1 MRLFPHIVAWVGLGL
16 AGRLAAADAAEPE
29 RVTLQLKWLHQFQFA
44 GYYAAEAKGFY
55 REAGLEVAMREAVPG
70 EDPVERVLA
79 GQADYGVGTSELVL
93 LRAQGKPVV
102 ALAVIYQHSPLVLLA
117 RRLPGVGDV
126 HGLADKPLMIEPQSA
141 ELFAYFRNEGID
153 PKKLKI
159 EHHTFRVED
168 LLAGRVAA
176 MSAYATDEPFQL
188 RQAGAEYLVLTPRS
202 GGIDFYG
209 DNLFTTEREVRA
221 HPERVRKFRAA
232 SLRGWAYAL
241 EHREELVDLILRRYG
256 NRKSRAHLLF
266 EAEQTAQLMH
276 PGLIEPG
283 YMNAGRWRHIAE
295 TYAEFGMVPRGF
307 SPAAMIYEAEPRPD
321 LRWLYW
327 SLGGVTVLAVAG
339 FGWALPLRRLNRR
352 LARSERELR
361 ALAENAPFPVAIT
374 DLETGRVTFGNRRAL
389 ELFGVDPQE
398 LLGMHAASFYRR
410 PEDRERLIAA
420 LRDAD
425 AVTGQEMELRTKD
438 ERPIWVLMS
447 AGRAEF
453 EGRAAVVV
461 AFHDMTQR
469 RASEAELLRAKVAAE
484 TADAAK
490 GRYLAVLSHEV
501 RTPLQGMLGLIRLLR
516 PEPLSADGREHLAI
530 CEKSGEALLKLVTD
544 LLDFAQFDA
553 GRVALERQTL
563 APGEFLRELCAL
575 FRPAAEA
582 KAVALRYEVRPEVP
596 ALLVT
601 DASRLRQILSNL
613 LANALKFTAAGSV
626 SVVAERVGA
635 GTGGPGDR
643 CRVRIHVSDTGAG
656 IAPERLPSL
665 FEPQPPGENGGRRG
679 GSSGLGLSISRRLAQ
694 PLGGSLG
701 AQSAPG
707 AGSTFTVEIEAEIG
721 AAPGGAAPAG

>member
-1 MRLFPHIVAWVGLGL
+1 MIVWLGLGV
-16 AGRLAAADAAEPE
+16 AGPALAADAPKPE

-79 GQADYGVGTSELVL
+79 GQAEFGVGTSELVL

-117 RRLPGVGDV
+117 RRLPGIGDV

-141 ELFAYFRNEGID
+141 ELFAYFRNEGVD
-153 PKKLKI
+153 PKRLRTVL
-159 EHHTFRVED
+159 HTFRVED
-168 LLAGRVAA
+168 LLDGRVAA

-188 RQAGAEYLVLTPRS
+188 RQAGVEYLVLTPRS

-209 DNLFTTEREVRA
+209 DNLFTTEGELRA

-241 EHREELVDLILRRYG
+241 ENPAELVDLILRRYG
-256 NRKSRAHLLF
+256 DRKSREHLLF
-266 EAEQTAQLMH
+266 EAEQTVQLMH

-307 SPAAMIYEAEPRPD
+307 SPAEMLYDADPRPD

-327 SLGGVTVLAVAG
+327 TLGGVTVLAAAG

-352 LARSERELR
+352 LARSEREFR

-374 DLETGRVTFGNRRAL
+374 DGETGRVIFGNRRAL
-389 ELFGVDPQE
+389 ELFGVDAAE
-398 LLGMHAASFYRR
+398 LVGTHAASFYRD

-420 LRDAD
+420 LRDAE
-425 AVTGQEMELRTKD
+425 AVTGLEMELRAKD
-438 ERPIWVLMS
+438 GRPIWVLMS

-453 EGRAAVVV
+453 GGREGLVV

-469 RASEAELLRAKVAAE
+469 RAIEAELRRAKAAAE

-501 RTPLQGMLGLIRLLR
+501 RTPLQGMLGLIRRLR
-516 PEPLSADGREHLAI
+516 PEAMSPDGREHLAT
-530 CEKSGEALLKLVTD
+530 CERSGEALLKLVTD
-544 LLDFAQFDA
+544 LLDFARFDA
-553 GRVALERQTL
+553 GRVELERQTV
-563 APGEFLRELCAL
+563 APADFLRELCAL
-575 FRPAAEA
+575 FRPVAEA
-582 KAVALRYEVRPEVP
+582 KALALRCEVRPEVP
-596 ALLVT
+596 PLLVT
-601 DASRLRQILSNL
+601 DAGRLRQILSNL
-613 LANALKFTAAGSV
+613 LANALKFTAAGTV

-635 GTGGPGDR
+635 AAGGPGAR
-643 CRVRIHVSDTGAG
+643 CRLRIHVSDTGAG
-656 IAPERLPSL
+656 IAPERLPLL
-665 FEPQPPGENGGRRG
+665 FEPQAPGGAGGRPG
-679 GSSGLGLSISRRLAQ
+679 GGSGLGLSISRRLAQ
-694 PLGGSLG
+694 LLGGTLG

-707 AGSTFTVEIEAEIG
+707 AGATFTVEIEAEIG
-721 AAPGGAAPAG
+721 AEPAGPAPAA

>member
-1 MRLFPHIVAWVGLGL
+1 VRFFPHIVAWVGLGL
-16 AGRLAAADAAEPE
+16 AGRLAAADAPEPE

-44 GYYAAEAKGFY
+44 GYYAADAKGFY

-70 EDPVERVLA
+70 QDPVERVLA
-79 GQADYGVGTSELVL
+79 GEADYGVGTSELVL

-141 ELFAYFRNEGID
+141 ELFAYFRNEGVD
-153 PKKLKI
+153 PKKLRI

-188 RQAGAEYLVLTPRS
+188 RQAGVEYLVLTPRS

-241 EHREELVDLILRRYG
+241 EHREETVDLILRRYG
-256 NRKSRAHLLF
+256 NRKSREHLLF

-307 SPAAMIYEAEPRPD
+307 SPAAMLYETDPLPD
-321 LRWLYW
+321 LRWLRW
-327 SLGGVTVLAVAG
+327 TLVGVTVLAVAG
-339 FGWALPLRRLNRR
+339 FGWALPLLRLNRR
-352 LARSERELR
+352 LARSEREFR
-361 ALAENAPFPVAIT
+361 ALAEHAPFPVAIT
-374 DLETGRVTFGNRRAL
+374 DLETGRVIFGNRRAL
-389 ELFGVDPQE
+389 DLFGVDAAE
-398 LLGMHAASFYRR
+398 LVGMHASSFYRR
-410 PEDRERLIAA
+410 PEDREQLVAA

-425 AVTGQEMELRTKD
+425 AVTCLEMELRPKD
-438 ERPIWVLMS
+438 GRPLWVMMS

-453 EGRAAVVV
+453 GGRQGLVV

-469 RASEAELLRAKVAAE
+469 RAHEAEVRRAKEAAE

-501 RTPLQGMLGLIRLLR
+501 RTPLQGMLGLIRRLR
-516 PEPLSADGREHLAI
+516 PEPLSADGRDYLAT
-530 CEKSGEALLKLVTD
+530 CERSGEALLKLVTD

-553 GRVALERQTL
+553 GRVALERQAV
-563 APGEFLRELCAL
+563 APADFLRELCAL

-601 DASRLRQILSNL
+601 DAIRLRQILSNL

-626 SVVAERVGA
+626 SVLAERVGPA
-635 GTGGPGDR
+635 GGAAGAR

-656 IAPERLPSL
+656 IAPERVPSL
-665 FEPQPPGENGGRRG
+665 FEPQAPGGFVARPGGG
-679 GSSGLGLSISRRLAQ
+679 SGLGLSISRRLAQ
-694 PLGGSLG
+694 LLGGTLG
-701 AQSAPG
+701 VQSAPG
-707 AGSTFTVEIEAEIG
+707 AGSTFTLEIEAEIG
-721 AAPGGAAPAG
+721 GPGGS